1 MEVVGEEV
9 RNIGPDFQGV
19 TYTLLL
25 LWCGVHSASRGCIQ
39 SKTWC
44 MSRLKLILSQSW
56 STPLSAIR
64 PHYKEKGWSGE
75 ISPIG

>member
-25 LWCGVHSASRGCIQ
+25 LGCGVHSASRGCIQ

-44 MSRLKLILSQSW
+44 MSRLKLILSHGQLLCQ
-56 STPLSAIR
+56 LSALTTKKR
-64 PHYKEKGWSGE
+64 GGVGKSLLLV
-75 ISPIG
+75 